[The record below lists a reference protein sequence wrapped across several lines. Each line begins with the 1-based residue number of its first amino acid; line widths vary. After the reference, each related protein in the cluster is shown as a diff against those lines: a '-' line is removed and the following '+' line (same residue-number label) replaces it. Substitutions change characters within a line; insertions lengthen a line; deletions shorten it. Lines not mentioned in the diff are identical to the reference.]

1 MVNLKKIIIIILFVV
16 ANFSS
21 LISWEKEGIHSAA
34 CSQNIEQ
41 LKNYITQGADVNEKD
56 SDGDLPLTL
65 AAQSNL
71 YENVKLLLE
80 NGAKVNK
87 KAAFGITALM
97 VADSLDVLDLL
108 LNNGAEVSLK
118 DREGNDALLH
128 SSVRSNIHKANVLIR
143 SGADINTE
151 NDKGESS
158 IIKAIKY
165 EYKKPE
171 EKIAYIRFLLENGA
185 EIQHRDKKKK
195 TAYVIAKEMGH
206 DDIANFLLNN
216 GAVAED
222 FKIDPNCI
230 VQALI
235 NKEYSRAE
243 SLINKE
249 IDLNFLFSDFS
260 PLMCSIDDIEIMKLL
275 IENGADVNLKNK
287 MNMTALT
294 IAVISN
300 KIEAVKILL
309 VNGAETDIPSTI
321 NDKTPM
327 MFAKENQNKEVIEL
341 LQEYSK
347 KNGDLKLKKQ

>member
-1 MVNLKKIIIIILFVV
+1 MKKAVLLSFFILTY
-16 ANFSS
+16 
-21 LISWEKEGIHSAA
+21 LYPLYSWEKEGIHSAA
-34 CSQNIEQ
+34 CSQNINK
-41 LKNYITQGADVNEKD
+41 LKDYISQGADLNEED

-128 SSVRSNIHKANVLIR
+128 SSVRSNIHKADILIR
-143 SGADINTE
+143 NGADINTE

-165 EYKKPE
+165 EYKKSE
-171 EKIAYIRFLLENGA
+171 EKIEYIRFLLENGA
-185 EIQHRDKKKK
+185 EIQHRDKEKK
-195 TAYVIAKEMGH
+195 TAYVIAKEMAH

-222 FKIDPNCI
+222 FKIDPNCL

-260 PLMCSIDDIEIMKLL
+260 PLMCSIDNLAIMRLL
-275 IENGADVNLKNK
+275 IENGSDVNLRNK

-300 KIEAVKILL
+300 KIEAVKLL
-309 VNGAETDIPSTI
+309 LENGAETNIPSTL
-321 NDKTPM
+321 NNKTPM
-327 MFAKENQNKEVIEL
+327 MFAKENRNKEIIEL
-341 LQEYSK
+341 LHEYSK
-347 KNGDLKLKKQ
+347 K